1 MHIMPCAGVREC
13 VCVLACVGGDD
24 LTLMFVYRGESVY
37 SRDIHLTDRA
47 RVCECL
53 CASVCA
59 SARACVCV
67 HVKEH

>member
-1 MHIMPCAGVREC
+1 MHTVQSAGVREC
-13 VCVLACVGGDD
+13 VCVLACVGGDG
-24 LTLMFVYRGESVY
+24 LTLIFVYRGESVY

-59 SARACVCV
+59 CACMRVCAC
-67 HVKEH
+67 